1 MNSWLLLQ
9 HRLEKELKKLFIWHI
24 TLLFISNFLQSR
36 FYKTILNL
44 KTRLQK
50 QNLKK
55 ILIFFHDHLNLFIC
69 SKNLFKTKLKV
80 KSIFYRMIFFFTEWN
95 FFSRKNFFLQ
105 NESFYTEWFF
115 LQNEIFLQNYF
126 FFTERIFFAEW
137 NFFKGNL
144 FDNFIWKKKFFPEKQ
159 YSFC

>member
-115 LQNEIFLQNYF
+115 
-126 FFTERIFFAEW
+126 FTEW
-137 NFFKGNL
+137 NFFTEL
-144 FDNFIWKKKFFPEKQ
+144 FFFYRANFFCRMKFLQREFIWQFYLKKKVFSWEKI
-159 YSFC
+159 